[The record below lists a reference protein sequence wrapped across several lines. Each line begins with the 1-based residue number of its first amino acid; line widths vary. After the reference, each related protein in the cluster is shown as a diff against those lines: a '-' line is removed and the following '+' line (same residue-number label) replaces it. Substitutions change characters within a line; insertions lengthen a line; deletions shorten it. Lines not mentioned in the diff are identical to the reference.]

1 MTIYYQS
8 VSGLVAAF
16 GKVPAEVRTALRPAL
31 REAGDAIA
39 DKARQNASWSTRIP
53 GAISVS
59 PNFSASGGVTV
70 RVNSQTAPHARPY
83 EGRSSGGGI
92 FRHPVFGNYQ
102 NWVPEQTRPFLKPAV
117 ESEADKAKALI
128 ATAVTETTSRLI

>member
-1 MTIYYQS
+1 MTIYFQS

-16 GKVPAEVRTALRPAL
+16 GKVPAEVRTAIRPAV
-31 REAGDAIA
+31 REAGNLIA
-39 DKARQNASWSTRIP
+39 GKAKQNASWSSRIP
-53 GAISVS
+53 GAISVTS
-59 PNFSASGGVTV
+59 SITSSGGAVV

-83 EGRSSGGGI
+83 EGRGSPGGF
-92 FRHPVFGNYQ
+92 FRHPVFGNRE
-102 NWVPEQTRPFLKPAV
+102 NWVPQQTRPFLKPAV